1 MYAKKRYSDT
11 AASNRDPHAFVSFAG
26 LFCIR
31 VLSIVNY
38 LGKVVLQN
46 AGAGTRVLSDV
57 LDVTKVKNSS
67 KLGNYVIFS
76 RVGLDAARSDGI
88 EYRESSM
95 LHMKRLTTLTN
106 PLRGK

>member
-11 AASNRDPHAFVSFAG
+11 AASNRDPHAFVSFAPYSG

-46 AGAGTRVLSDV
+46 AGAGTIVLSDV
-57 LDVTKVKNSS
+57 LDVTKVKN
-67 KLGNYVIFS
+67 LGNYVIFS
-76 RVGLDAARSDGI
+76 RVGLDA
-88 EYRESSM
+88 
-95 LHMKRLTTLTN
+95 
-106 PLRGK
+106 